1 MQHQM
6 KKMTLFMFVI
16 FLFLIASCST
26 KSKYEMLLGEWKLQS
41 GIDLETHTINT
52 DIESMY
58 AIINKDYIILTDKKD
73 MERNEEYRWNLK
85 QDSLIVILDG
95 DSLFIY
101 LKELNEKKMV
111 VDYDLFGKTRLI
123 FEKNE

>member
-1 MQHQM
+1 MQHPM
-6 KKMTLFMFVI
+6 NKMTLLMFAI
-16 FLFLIASCST
+16 PLFLIASCSS

-41 GIDLETHTINT
+41 EIDLETHTINN
-52 DIESMY
+52 DVESMY

-95 DSLFIY
+95 DSTFIY
-101 LKELNEKKMV
+101 LKELNEKKLV
-111 VDYDLFGKTRLI
+111 VDYDFFGKTRLI

>member
-1 MQHQM
+1 MQHPM
-6 KKMTLFMFVI
+6 NKMTLLMFAI
-16 FLFLIASCST
+16 PLFLIASCSS

-41 GIDLETHTINT
+41 EIDLETHTINN
-52 DIESMY
+52 DVESMY
-58 AIINKDYIILTDKKD
+58 AIINKDFIILTDKKD

-95 DSLFIY
+95 DSTFIY
-101 LKELNEKKMV
+101 LKELNEKKLV
-111 VDYDLFGKTRLI
+111 VDYDFFGKTRLI